1 MMMNEKLIKGSKIW
15 RNSELNIGIQFET
28 NYVLGSEYN
37 LTEAIEKVENGFLN
51 NDLKAD
57 LKSLLETFLSH
68 KKILEQKLNIEN
80 LFINENLIYSYLTAY
95 YDLLAI
101 FMFKDEH
108 LFKDKSSLA
117 ILNNI
122 LYFGYDPESQEF
134 SVYSPLVLNLV
145 YKLKK
150 LFEQYGPQIQKSG
163 TNKLLESIYFHNIL
177 NYVQRSMGY
186 SIRDEKQQKLFATPT
201 IHISDNSLKLSFS
214 VNSVSEIDSF
224 KSLDCREVAEETL
237 RELNAFLEDEKNI
250 TSHNEEIEFKVAI
263 LGNFEFKYLKE
274 EFDFHLKNSVN
285 EEVQKIMNS
294 SKIHILIEQYASKP
308 TENMETKICLSSNI
322 DVTIHYCNELHRTLE
337 NTKQLKE
344 IFELHQVVIFAD
356 CADFYD
362 IIPSF
367 TGYSSGNLKQ
377 RFAFCASFSDLAS
390 EAKYGSNMLD
400 YLYVNMVTANTFIL
414 KQYGQD
420 STTLNCTVL
429 DFCANIIPKNYSLGK
444 FSTMYIGTSKAS
456 YHDIKFSEK
465 KLLNYCSASYIND
478 FRISTKLPNATDFP
492 AFNQYGQYIAINM
505 WQLIEVF
512 GTETLKEHMEYI
524 LDTELQMD
532 SLFSEFH
539 DKYLY
544 LDYSNFSSQPVKLL
558 YKEEDRFYIEALI
571 LPLIENILHGIP
583 GTLLFNMSK
592 RYLSY
597 ILYHNSQSMADL
609 LFTYLF
615 FETSS
620 ISLNLEVLSKDLKKE
635 ISNSISSEKDLILN
649 ALLSYRWSSYYRK
662 HIEKPTASKAIDA
675 CNQIGYNYSDCY
687 YYISSKKDPMKDFY
701 YSMLSIKD
709 PMQYEKLKKDVEVR
723 RRSINTP
730 CSFSLWP
737 I

>member
-37 LTEAIEKVENGFLN
+37 LKEDIEKVENGFLKE
-51 NDLKAD
+51 DIKIELKNR
-57 LKSLLETFLSH
+57 LERFLSQK
-68 KKILEQKLNIEN
+68 KKIEQELNLEN

-95 YDLLAI
+95 YDLLTI
-101 FMFKDEH
+101 FMFKDEY

-122 LYFGYDPESQEF
+122 LYYGYDPESREF
-134 SVYSPLVLNLV
+134 SIYSPLVLNLV

-150 LFEQYGPQIQKSG
+150 LFEQYREQIQKSG

-201 IHISDNSLKLSFS
+201 IHINDNNLKLSFN

-224 KSLDCREVAEETL
+224 KALDCREVAEEVV
-237 RELNAFLEDEKNI
+237 RELNVFLEDEKNI

-285 EEVQKIMNS
+285 KEVQKIINS
-294 SKIHILIEQYASKP
+294 SKIHILIEQYASNP

-322 DVTIHYCNELHRTLE
+322 DVTLHYCNELHHTLE
-337 NTKQLKE
+337 NTNHLAK
-344 IFELHQVVIFAD
+344 IFESHQVVIFTD
-356 CADFYD
+356 CTDFYD

-377 RFAFCASFSDLAS
+377 RFGFGASFSNLAS
-390 EAKYGSNMLD
+390 EAKYGLNLLDKLYANML
-400 YLYVNMVTANTFIL
+400 TANTFIL
-414 KQYGQD
+414 KQYGED

-429 DFCANIIPKNYSLGK
+429 DFCANVIPKDYSLGK
-444 FSTMYIGTSKAS
+444 FSTMYICTSKAS

-465 KLLNYCSASYIND
+465 KLLDYCSASCINH
-478 FRISTKLPNATDFP
+478 FRISTKLPNSTDFP
-492 AFNQYGQYIAINM
+492 AFNQYGKYIAINM

-512 GTETLKEHMEYI
+512 GIETLKEHMEYI

-532 SLFSEFH
+532 SLFSELY

-544 LDYSNFSSQPVKLL
+544 LDYSNCSNRPVKLL

-571 LPLIENILHGIP
+571 LPLLENILHGIP
-583 GTLLFNMSK
+583 GTLLFSMSK

-597 ILYHNSQSMADL
+597 ILYHNSQSISDL

-620 ISLNLEVLSKDLKKE
+620 ISLNLEVLSKDFKKE

-649 ALLSYRWSSYYRK
+649 ALLSYRWSNYYRK
-662 HIEKPTASKAIDA
+662 HIGKPTASKAIDA
-675 CNQIGYNYSDCY
+675 CKQIGYNYSESY
-687 YYISSKKDPMKDFY
+687 YYISSRKDPIKDFY

-709 PMQYEKLKKDVEVR
+709 PMQYEKLKNDVKVR
-723 RRSINTP
+723 LRSINTP
-730 CSFSLWP
+730 CSFSIWP